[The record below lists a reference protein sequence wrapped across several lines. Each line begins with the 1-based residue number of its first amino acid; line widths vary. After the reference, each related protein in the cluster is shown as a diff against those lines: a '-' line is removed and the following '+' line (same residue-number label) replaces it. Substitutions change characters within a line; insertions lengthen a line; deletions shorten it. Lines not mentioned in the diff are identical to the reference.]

1 MTVTA
6 YRDSRF
12 TTALYSVPDAA
23 RYLTLPG
30 STLMTWVDGRV
41 AFPASRPLVT
51 SVLPQGTYAEQ
62 RIPFIG
68 LAEAYVLKAFRRAGV
83 PLQRIRPSLD
93 VLRSELGP
101 HALASDRL
109 FTDGAEVLW
118 NLGAQAPEGAP
129 EQISA
134 MRLVVPRLGQYVFN
148 EVVGAY
154 LQRIAFS
161 DGYARL
167 IRLQGYGDADV
178 VLDPTRGYGRP
189 IFDRAGVAVD
199 TVFGALKAGDS
210 IEDTADDYGIEPEQL
225 RNAWSLS
232 LSA

>member
-1 MTVTA
+1 MPTA
-6 YRDSRF
+6 IYQDARF
-12 TTALYSVPDAA
+12 TKALYSVPDAA
-23 RYLTLPG
+23 RYLTLAG
-30 STLMTWVDGRV
+30 STLKVWVDGRPG
-41 AFPASRPLVT
+41 FPKSGPLVT
-51 SVLPQGTYAEQ
+51 SVPAQGKYAQQ

-68 LAEAYVLKAFRRAGV
+68 LAEAYVLKAFRLAGV

-93 VLRSELGP
+93 VLKAELGE

-118 NLGAQAPEGAP
+118 NLGAHAPEGTA
-129 EQISA
+129 EQVSA
-134 MRLVVPRLGQYVFN
+134 MKLLVPRSGQYVFN
-148 EVVGAY
+148 EVVAAY

-167 IRLQGYGDADV
+167 IRLQEYGDADV

-189 IFDRAGVAVD
+189 IFDRAGVTVD
-199 TVFGALKAGDS
+199 NVFGALRAGDS
-210 IEDTADDYGIEPEQL
+210 IEETAEDYGLEPEQL